1 MGLIF
6 PRWSL
11 ILPRIPTPTVTN
23 PYSLLSSHTP
33 FCDMYIHKTPQN
45 TPFPGLNL
53 KLGKMNYSLGNLD
66 SKWAKNLGKTFLEVG
81 KKKKLNIMN
90 YV

>member
-1 MGLIF
+1 
-6 PRWSL
+6 
-11 ILPRIPTPTVTN
+11 
-23 PYSLLSSHTP
+23 
-33 FCDMYIHKTPQN
+33 
-45 TPFPGLNL
+45 
-53 KLGKMNYSLGNLD
+53 MNYSLGNLD